1 VRFRRITNHSLQAV
15 AEASLIAMLVVG
27 LMAGSAFA
35 GRGGGRTTVAGTIA
49 LAPLAY
55 DANADGLPNY
65 GDRATFTLSGTTEK
79 PWVELDCY
87 QNGSLVYLD
96 RRGFFDGSL
105 TGEVFN
111 LGTTGAWQSGAADC
125 TAWVVKYTRKGW
137 SKGGSTTFHVG
148 A

>member
-1 VRFRRITNHSLQAV
+1 VRIRRITTHSLQAI

-27 LMAGSAFA
+27 LMVGTAFA
-35 GRGGGRTTVAGTIA
+35 GRGGGRNTVGGTIV

-55 DANADGLPNY
+55 DANGDGLPNY
-65 GDRATFTLSGTTEK
+65 GDRATFALSGTADK

-87 QNGSLVYLD
+87 KGGTLVYLD

-125 TAWVVKYTRKGW
+125 TAWIVKYTTKGW
-137 SKGGSTTFHVG
+137 SKGGSTSFHVDG
-148 A
+148 